1 MHARLKPLRILKLL
15 AVLVLFFTTDRVR
28 AESAH
33 TLLSAWNPTSV
44 QAALDPDHFK
54 FIVESL
60 LKIEKATDEKNPM
73 GMKERKQTV
82 LLQLNLLYDLLQN
95 HASEARSL
103 NLYSEA
109 FNEWR
114 TLKAA
119 AVRLPDPKILNSLHG
134 SVSFYLD
141 WLRVKR

>member
-1 MHARLKPLRILKLL
+1 
-15 AVLVLFFTTDRVR
+15 
-28 AESAH
+28 
-33 TLLSAWNPTSV
+33 
-44 QAALDPDHFK
+44 
-54 FIVESL
+54 
-60 LKIEKATDEKNPM
+60 M

-119 AVRLPDPKILNSLHG
+119 AVQLQDPKILNSLHG